1 MLNLELQSE
10 MKENSYKGKSTDD
23 GTKKSAKTKKK
34 SRFSKAAKKQS
45 QSMVQIM
52 NGEFLTKDFFLKN
65 LSYIFFI
72 VFLLI
77 LMVSKGYYVNQLSED
92 ISNTEEELGEITAD
106 YVETKAK
113 LEEETRRTEL
123 IEKLDPL
130 GLKETINPTKVIRRK
145 EKEE

>member
-1 MLNLELQSE
+1 MLNLELLNV
-10 MKENSYKGKSTDD
+10 MKENSYKGKSTED

-52 NGEFLTKDFFLKN
+52 NGDFLTKDFFLKN
-65 LSYIFFI
+65 LTYIFFV

-77 LMVSKGYYVNQLSED
+77 LMVSKGYYVSQLSQD
-92 ISNTEEELGEITAD
+92 ISNTEELGEITSD

-113 LEEETRRTEL
+113 LEEETRRTQL
-123 IEKLDPL
+123 IEKLTPL

-145 EKEE
+145 EEKK